1 MAIPIRNT
9 TGWIINSQM
18 INATTGASFSGTVTV
33 YVTGDGGT
41 QAIGGYNSGT
51 AISKGNGL
59 FSYFPL
65 QTETDYT
72 LVAFTFIG
80 TGAIPQTIQIP
91 TETAAEAAAVVSAS
105 GTLSYTV
112 RSIIT
117 DALVE
122 LGVLEPGENMT
133 AAQGQ
138 TGLRR
143 VQAMIDSWAAD
154 RLTLSLQLRTAF
166 TWPASTSEVQIGPS
180 QTVNIDRPM
189 WINTIT
195 YVVPGTSP
203 GVEVLIGQMDEDA
216 YAALSIKSLTS
227 ALPQQCFYQTNL
239 TDAFGTLF
247 LWPQPQSLT
256 IVIYTPQAVGVPA
269 SLDSILIGPP
279 GYQDAFLYQL
289 AMRLCT
295 PFGVA
300 VPPLLPR
307 MATAAF
313 ENMKRPNVDPGV
325 LSVDAALVPNSGAGY
340 NVVTDSTTFS
350 GNR

>member
-1 MAIPIRNT
+1 MIKNEAGQVI
-9 TGWIINSQM
+9 GAQM
-18 INATTGASFSGTVTV
+18 VNATTGAAYIGTVTV
-33 YVTGDGGT
+33 YVTGDGGI
-41 QAIGGYNSGT
+41 QALGSVGSGVCT
-51 AISKGNGL
+51 AEGNGYYTYL
-59 FSYFPL
+59 PA
-65 QTETDYT
+65 QAETNYT
-72 LVAFTFIG
+72 LIAFTFIG
-80 TGAIPQTIQIP
+80 TGAVPATIQVA
-91 TETAAEAAAVVSAS
+91 TVTAAASSAVTATTGVLA
-105 GTLSYTV
+105 LTV

-117 DALVE
+117 DALIE
-122 LGVLEPGENMT
+122 LGVLEPGDAMT

-154 RLTLSLQLRTAF
+154 RLTLSLQLRTSF
-166 TWPASTSEVQIGPS
+166 TWPASTSEVQIGLG

-216 YAALSIKSLTS
+216 YASLSIKSLTS

-239 TDAFGTLF
+239 TNAYGTLF

-256 IVIYTPQAVGVPA
+256 VVIYTPQAVSVPA
-269 SLDSILIGPP
+269 TLDSVLQGPP

-289 AMRLCT
+289 ALRLCS
-295 PFGVA
+295 PFGIA

-307 MATAAF
+307 LATNAF
-313 ENMKRPNVDPGV
+313 ENMKRPNVDPGA
-325 LSVDAALVPNSGAGY
+325 LSIDAALVPSAGAGY
-340 NVVTDSTTFS
+340 NVLTDSSTFS